1 MKNLSTPSRRYL
13 VSTAV
18 LVCTISLIPFATFA
32 QSTDSDWDGYRFGWR
47 GGSEFQ
53 QKISALPRASTTN
66 LTIPV
71 LLGVSQSNLTRNF
84 GDPSDGG
91 TRTHE
96 GLDIIAMRDTPVV
109 SPTDAVV
116 IRTGSGSSEGNY
128 VYTANPGGE
137 TFAYMH
143 LSRIGEGVTE
153 GAVLVRG
160 DLIGYVGNTGNASGG
175 GTHLHFEIRNN
186 GATDPFPRLTQ
197 EFTLAERMAML
208 SKILATTSDASLANT
223 LVTNFGSIFIS
234 AKTQGIALPPAIA
247 VLVGGN
253 VTTPPP
259 NSTNP
264 QIAALLA
271 QIQVLQAQLA
281 ALQGTTPASFT
292 RDLKLG
298 STGADVKAL
307 QIYLN
312 AHGFT
317 VAASGPGSSGS
328 ETTYFGSATQTALI
342 KFQSARSVFPA
353 AGYFGPLTRAGL
365 V

>member
-1 MKNLSTPSRRYL
+1 M
-13 VSTAV
+13 

-32 QSTDSDWDGYRFGWR
+32 QSADSGWDGYRFGWR

-53 QKISALPRASTTN
+53 QKINALPTASTTN
-66 LTIPV
+66 LVIPV

-84 GDPSDGG
+84 GDPRDGG

-96 GLDIIAMRDTPVV
+96 GLDIMALRDTPVV

-143 LSRIGEGVTE
+143 LSRIGEGVIP
-153 GAVLVRG
+153 GVVLARG
-160 DLIGYVGNTGNASGG
+160 DLVGYVGNTGNASGG
-175 GTHLHFEIRNN
+175 STHLHFEIKND
-186 GATDPFPRLTQ
+186 GATDPYPRLTQ

-223 LVTNFGSIFIS
+223 LVSNFRSVFTT
-234 AKTQGIALPPAIA
+234 ARAQGIVLPPAITI
-247 VLVGGN
+247 LVGGN
-253 VTTPPP
+253 VTMPPP
-259 NSTNP
+259 NSTSP

-281 ALQGTTPASFT
+281 ALQGTTPASFN

-312 AHGFT
+312 AHGFA
-317 VAASGPGSSGS
+317 VAAGGPGSSGN
-328 ETTYFGSATQTALI
+328 ETTYFGPATQVALI
-342 KFQSARSVFPA
+342 KFQSARGIIPT
-353 AGYFGPLTRAGL
+353 AGYFGPLTRTAIM
-365 V
+365 

>member
-1 MKNLSTPSRRYL
+1 MMKHSIRVVHALSTAL
-13 VSTAV
+13 
-18 LVCTISLIPFATFA
+18 LVCALFLAPLAVSA
-32 QSTDSDWDGYRFGWR
+32 QEYEGWR
-47 GGSEFQ
+47 GWFGRTSEIQ
-53 QKISALPRASTTN
+53 QKIQALPSVAVAS
-66 LTIPV
+66 LPIPI
-71 LLGVSQSNLTRNF
+71 LFGVAQSNLTHNF
-84 GDPSDGG
+84 GDARDGG

-96 GLDIIAMRDTPVV
+96 GLDIMALQGTPIV
-109 SPTDAVV
+109 SPTQAVV
-116 IRTGSGSSEGNY
+116 TRAGTGGSEGNY
-128 VYTANPGGE
+128 VYTAGPGGE

-143 LSRIGEGVTE
+143 LSRFGE
-153 GAVLVRG
+153 GAVVGAVLARG
-160 DLIGYVGNTGNASGG
+160 DIIGYGGNTGNASGG

-312 AHGFT
+312 AHGFA
-317 VAASGPGSSGS
+317 VAASGSGS
-328 ETTYFGSATQTALI
+328 LGNETTYFGSATQAALI
-342 KFQSARSVFPA
+342 KFQSARGISPA
-353 AGYFGPLTRAGL
+353 VGYFGPLTRAGL